1 MLKIIIYMK
10 NKENTVKILELCHFS
25 AGGCGVWQRAKQESI
40 ELVKRGY
47 EVRVFSSN
55 AVKGSNK
62 IASKNETVDGVKITR
77 FPYKKLGGESFM
89 SWNFEDEALTYKPDV
104 IITHNYRHLHTT
116 KALKIAKKL
125 KSEGKRCKVFLVT
138 HAPFVE
144 GDITRSFISKSIVKF
159 YDMFIGPRTLN
170 KFDKIIAISKWEVP
184 YLLNAGAKREK
195 LIYIPNGIPEEFFTQ
210 KKSKEQNK
218 ILFLGRIAPKKKLE
232 TLISAVPFLEDKD
245 VIIEIVG
252 PQEKEYCNMLKRL
265 INKLKAGNGV
275 KFSEPIYDLKNKIKK
290 LDSCRIFVLP
300 SRVEG
305 MPQSLIEAMA

>member
-1 MLKIIIYMK
+1 M
-10 NKENTVKILELCHFS
+10 
-25 AGGCGVWQRAKQESI
+25 
-40 ELVKRGY
+40 
-47 EVRVFSSN
+47 
-55 AVKGSNK
+55 
-62 IASKNETVDGVKITR
+62 
-77 FPYKKLGGESFM
+77 
-89 SWNFEDEALTYKPDV
+89 
-104 IITHNYRHLHTT
+104 
-116 KALKIAKKL
+116 
-125 KSEGKRCKVFLVT
+125 
-138 HAPFVE
+138 
-144 GDITRSFISKSIVKF
+144 
-159 YDMFIGPRTLN
+159 
-170 KFDKIIAISKWEVP
+170 
-184 YLLNAGAKREK
+184 
-195 LIYIPNGIPEEFFTQ
+195 IYIPNGIPEEFFTQ

-305 MPQSLIEAMA
+305 MPQSLIEAMARGKIVIGSNSIAIRDIIKDGKNGYLFEFDNPMDLADKINSALKKDNIKIRTEAKKSVEQFSWNKIIRKVENLINWR